1 MNFKALAAAALVSI
15 AGITFAPE
23 SKAAARCSYSDG
35 FQLCYEFDGRNSADD
50 QLWNVTF
57 RNNNVTEHFRIACDG
72 PRLGAWRSQG
82 GLSKAD
88 ARTVAAYFC
97 SL

>member
-23 SKAAARCSYSDG
+23 SKAAECAYSNG
-35 FQLCYEFDGRNSADD
+35 YQLCVEFDGQNSYNHD
-50 QLWNVTF
+50 LWNVTF
-57 RNNNVTEHFRIACDG
+57 RNNNVTENFRIACDG
-72 PRLGAWRSQG
+72 ARLGAWESRG
-82 GLSKAD
+82 GLSYAD